1 MTDLK
6 KWLKAAGI
14 RAVKTIAETA
24 LAVIGT
30 NAVGITDVDW
40 IGLLSA
46 CLLSGI
52 ITLLTCIKGLP
63 EVKNEGSI
71 INVGVTK

>member
-1 MTDLK
+1 MDSFK
-6 KWLKAAGI
+6 KWLRAAGI
-14 RAVKTIAETA
+14 RGIKTVAETA

-30 NAVGITDVDW
+30 NSVGITDVDW

-46 CLLSGI
+46 CLLSGV

-63 EVKNEGSI
+63 EIK
-71 INVGVTK
+71 

>member
-1 MTDLK
+1 MTELK
-6 KWLKAAGI
+6 RWLKAAGI
-14 RAVKTIAETA
+14 RAVKTVAETA

-63 EVKNEGSI
+63 EVKNE
-71 INVGVTK
+71 

>member
-1 MTDLK
+1 MK
-6 KWLKAAGI
+6 KWLKSVGI
-14 RAVKTIAETA
+14 RVIKTMAETG
-24 LAVIGT
+24 LSVIAT

-63 EVKNEGSI
+63 EIAEE
-71 INVGVTK
+71 

>member
-46 CLLSGI
+46 CLFSGI
-52 ITLLTCIKGLP
+52 ITLLTCVKGLP
-63 EVKNEGSI
+63 EIKEE
-71 INVGVTK
+71 

>member
-1 MTDLK
+1 MLKFK

-14 RAVKTIAETA
+14 RSVKTVAETA

-30 NAVGITDVDW
+30 NAAGITDVDW
-40 IGLLSA
+40 LGLLSA

-63 EVKNEGSI
+63 EIKQE
-71 INVGVTK
+71 

>member
-1 MTDLK
+1 MLKFK

-14 RAVKTIAETA
+14 RSVKTVAETA

-30 NAVGITDVDW
+30 NSVGITDVDW
-40 IGLLSA
+40 LGLLSA

-63 EVKNEGSI
+63 EIKQ
-71 INVGVTK
+71 

>member
-1 MTDLK
+1 MLKFK

-14 RAVKTIAETA
+14 RSVKTVAETA

-30 NAVGITDVDW
+30 NSVGITDVDW
-40 IGLLSA
+40 LGLLSA

-63 EVKNEGSI
+63 EIKQE
-71 INVGVTK
+71 

>member
-1 MTDLK
+1 MTELK
-6 KWLKAAGI
+6 RWLKAAGI
-14 RAVKTIAETA
+14 RAVKTVAETA

-30 NAVGITDVDW
+30 NAVGITEVDW
-40 IGLLSA
+40 LGLLSA

-63 EVKNEGSI
+63 EIKQE
-71 INVGVTK
+71 